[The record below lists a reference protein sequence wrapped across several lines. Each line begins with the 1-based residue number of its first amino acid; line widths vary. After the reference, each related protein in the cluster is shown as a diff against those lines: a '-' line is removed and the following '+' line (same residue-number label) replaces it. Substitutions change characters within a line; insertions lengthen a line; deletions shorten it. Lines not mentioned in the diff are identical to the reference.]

1 MDETGKEETIIFLCR
16 QLMNSTEQVIVKHG
30 HLEKLGFWNRNRN
43 WNVILRKK
51 ADHNQWQKLFMI
63 RNQPFHC

>member
-30 HLEKLGFWNRNRN
+30 HLEKLGFWNRSQN
-43 WNVILRKK
+43 WNVILWKK
-51 ADHNQWQKLFMI
+51 ADHNQW
-63 RNQPFHC
+63 